1 MMEWVE
7 VDSSQIKA
15 VGHDAETNTLGVRFH
30 PGKRDRE
37 AGLPYSEY
45 HYRDVSDDMFQAMR
59 SAESVG
65 TWFGENIKRF
75 PEQYPFVKIG
85 IVPQTGSLTAPVGEI
100 DAKS

>member
-45 HYRDVSDDMFQAMR
+45 HYRGVNADMFQAMR
-59 SAESVG
+59 TAESVG
-65 TWFGENIKRF
+65 TWHGENIKRF
-75 PEQYPFVKIG
+75 PEQYPFTKI
-85 IVPQTGSLTAPVGEI
+85 VLVQLTGSLTAAVEER
-100 DAKS
+100 DAES